1 MYYLIGLITG
11 IVFYGFLAWM
21 LMRRQIAS
29 GARRLRNLPRSAQ
42 ALIAV
47 VAIIATV
54 EAQKSGT
61 NGTNNASGGTNL
73 MMNAGHNLPHPSLI
87 NHAGF
92 PVMLRGTIGETTS
105 QQEIDLG
112 YRYAYTTNDA
122 DHSFAM
128 PTNAVYLG
136 NAHVHGA
143 RSDFGRNVVN
153 LGDWSFPFGS
163 NDVAYSTFWYF
174 IEGYYSRKSDFP
186 YKDKHNYR
194 KYIVPMIGNDSIEI
208 VFYKSKK
215 SDRWWM
221 EIPCPEEQQNKYAR
235 HLLLPCSIRDYQQA
249 LNNEIPERWWTFYN
263 RIVE

>member
-73 MMNAGHNLPHPSLI
+73 MVNAGHNLPHPSLI

-136 NAHVHGA
+136 NALLDTFFFVIFFNETKGGFFGQRA
-143 RSDFGRNVVN
+143 YCTGFKGMALSENDFG
-153 LGDWSFPFGS
+153 
-163 NDVAYSTFWYF
+163 
-174 IEGYYSRKSDFP
+174 
-186 YKDKHNYR
+186 
-194 KYIVPMIGNDSIEI
+194 IG
-208 VFYKSKK
+208 
-215 SDRWWM
+215 M
-221 EIPCPEEQQNKYAR
+221 C
-235 HLLLPCSIRDYQQA
+235 L
-249 LNNEIPERWWTFYN
+249 
-263 RIVE
+263 